1 MFCIP
6 KKNNK
11 LCTIIDVW
19 KQNKNMIRDVTSF
32 QNQEQIQMDVAWG
45 WYQSKINISD
55 TYEHIWVKPDD
66 VWKTVFSNVF
76 GTFLSLTMQQGDCNA
91 PATFQCLM
99 TMTFHE
105 YIGKFMHIYLDNI
118 FIYSDSIKEH
128 KKYLGLMYT
137 KLYKAKLYLVLE
149 KLSQPSN
156 QWPRRSCGLWQDGQN
171 PQVED
176 PKKQAQHAMFPGT
189 SKLHSPFHARY
200 MSPLSA
206 IQRNGHPF
214 L

>member
-1 MFCIP
+1 MLCIP

-32 QNQEQIQMDVAWG
+32 PNQEKTQMDVAWG
-45 WYQSKINISD
+45 WYQSKINMSD
-55 TYEHIWVKPDD
+55 TYEHIQVKPDD

-76 GTFLSLTMQQGDCNA
+76 STFLSLTMQQGDCNA
-91 PATFQCLM
+91 PATFQWLM
-99 TMTFHE
+99 TMTFHK

-137 KLYKAKLYLVLE
+137 KLYKAELYLVLE
-149 KLSQPSN
+149 KLNLFLKWVNCLSHLINDQGTHVDSDRMARIHK
-156 QWPRRSCGLWQDGQN
+156 WRTPRNKHNMQCFLGLVNYIAHFMPD
-171 PQVED
+171 
-176 PKKQAQHAMFPGT
+176 
-189 SKLHSPFHARY
+189 
-200 MSPLSA
+200 
-206 IQRNGHPF
+206 I
-214 L
+214 